1 MEFIQIPKQIII
13 YIQLKNFWHRSTCV
27 GEDFPEPAAY
37 MIQRKN
43 LEVEYCFLLSSDSRG
58 IWVQYKVPER
68 WWWNSSPEYPL
79 FFSACYPLF
88 LPHYPMRGREGGNN
102 SLPTSPCSFRGR
114 GTMPQHD
121 FRGSPPVPTH
131 KSDHEIWGNWM
142 DVGFLV
148 STVHTEK
155 KQCGLFTH
163 LQTILT
169 CGSST
174 LTRVNLMQVTQHSA
188 LIFHSVH

>member
-1 MEFIQIPKQIII
+1 
-13 YIQLKNFWHRSTCV
+13 
-27 GEDFPEPAAY
+27 
-37 MIQRKN
+37 
-43 LEVEYCFLLSSDSRG
+43 
-58 IWVQYKVPER
+58 
-68 WWWNSSPEYPL
+68 
-79 FFSACYPLF
+79 
-88 LPHYPMRGREGGNN
+88 
-102 SLPTSPCSFRGR
+102 
-114 GTMPQHD
+114 MPQHD

-131 KSDHEIWGNWM
+131 KSDREIWGNWV

-174 LTRVNLMQVTQHSA
+174 LIRVNLMQVTQHSA